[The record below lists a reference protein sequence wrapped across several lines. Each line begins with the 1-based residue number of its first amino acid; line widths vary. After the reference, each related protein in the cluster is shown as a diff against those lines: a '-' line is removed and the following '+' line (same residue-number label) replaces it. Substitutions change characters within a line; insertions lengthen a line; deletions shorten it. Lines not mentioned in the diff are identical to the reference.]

1 MLESLHPRC
10 FVLPAKD
17 WLSITTSE
25 LRPRLNA
32 AISFKSQSNP
42 SVLRPAQIHD
52 QTIPMG
58 YRMGITMKSLKGLGV
73 EESVAPAQV
82 EEPVYGA

>member
-1 MLESLHPRC
+1 M
-10 FVLPAKD
+10 
-17 WLSITTSE
+17 TTSE

-42 SVLRPAQIHD
+42 SVLRPAQLHD
-52 QTIPMG
+52 KTIPVG
-58 YRMGITMKSLKGLGV
+58 HRMGISMKSLKGRGV

-82 EEPVYGA
+82 KEPVDRA